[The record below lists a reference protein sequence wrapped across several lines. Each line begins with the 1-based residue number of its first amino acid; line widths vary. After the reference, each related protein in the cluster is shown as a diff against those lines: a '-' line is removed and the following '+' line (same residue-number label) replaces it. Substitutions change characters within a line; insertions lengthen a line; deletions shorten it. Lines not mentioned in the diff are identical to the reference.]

1 MVRRHPRRQPL
12 GEPPQCLFFD
22 RGQEALLTSGCCF
35 ECQCSG
41 AHRRVSLLMSVD
53 SVTPFLIVLRVSS
66 SDSRGTESRYLP
78 ISHSRP
84 NGIDRLRLID
94 SHSTKT
100 PFSSSLNLQYE
111 FIRQRKPLSFPGSPS
126 STIRVATLLLDA

>member
-12 GEPPQCLFFD
+12 GEPPECLFFD
-22 RGQEALLTSGCCF
+22 RGQEALLAPGCCF
-35 ECQCSG
+35 ECQCCA

-84 NGIDRLRLID
+84 NGIDRLRLSD
-94 SHSTKT
+94 SVSEQTAC
-100 PFSSSLNLQYE
+100 SAS
-111 FIRQRKPLSFPGSPS
+111 
-126 STIRVATLLLDA
+126 